1 MTETSLNSS
10 QAIVILIKDYKGQ
23 VISTSVKM
31 KKSFCFRRAILDL
44 DFYWYQKFHKHSL
57 GHSHLLLYFENHF
70 ICKNHFFHSLC
81 LYFHFLSFNLIL
93 FLIRFLHSVFHSL
106 STPSTLCLLHIPH
119 LFPIPPCL
127 HLDAPTYNPT

>member
-70 ICKNHFFHSLC
+70 ICKNHFFS
-81 LYFHFLSFNLIL
+81 FTMFILSFFI
-93 FLIRFLHSVFHSL
+93 F
-106 STPSTLCLLHIPH
+106 
-119 LFPIPPCL
+119 
-127 HLDAPTYNPT
+127 